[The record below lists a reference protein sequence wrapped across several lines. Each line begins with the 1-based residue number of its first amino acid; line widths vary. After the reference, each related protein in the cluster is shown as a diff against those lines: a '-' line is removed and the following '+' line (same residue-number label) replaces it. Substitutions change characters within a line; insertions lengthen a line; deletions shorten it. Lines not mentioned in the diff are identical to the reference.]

1 MRMYCPHCECV
12 ARLHSLHAAGL
23 LFREYVYCCSNPYC
37 GHNFIVRSEARCTL
51 TPSKIPNP
59 NVHIPISARA
69 AKRRE
74 KKAKREA
81 GAAAAELDGA
91 EMIAP

>member
-1 MRMYCPHCECV
+1 MKMHCPHCLCV
-12 ARLHSLHAAGL
+12 AEFHSLHAAGT
-23 LFREYVYCCSNPYC
+23 LFREHIYRCSDPYC
-37 GHNFIVRSEARCTL
+37 GHNFITRSEVALTL

-74 KKAKREA
+74 NKAKREA
-81 GAAAAELDGA
+81 AIAASRIQSPEN
-91 EMIAP
+91 